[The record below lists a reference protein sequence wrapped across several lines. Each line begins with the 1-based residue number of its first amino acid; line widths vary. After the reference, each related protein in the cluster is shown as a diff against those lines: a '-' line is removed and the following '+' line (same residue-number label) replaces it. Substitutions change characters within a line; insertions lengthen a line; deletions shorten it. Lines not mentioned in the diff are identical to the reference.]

1 MLHAY
6 KNKHINLVRLK
17 QLQILGTIVEA
28 KDLKA
33 VLFWL
38 VAQLMV
44 EAFVEEE
51 KNNEEKIKQR

>member
-17 QLQILGTIVEA
+17 QLQILGRIVEA

-38 VAQLMV
+38 VAQLIV

-51 KNNEEKIKQR
+51 KNNEEKIK